1 MAAIPAKDGDRQSQ
15 EFDVKHYV
23 VSSKKNTQIAEMWDD
38 LLRMMMENQEKAVAS
53 NAQKSEDDATNVDN
67 IEQTG
72 EKKQ

>member
-1 MAAIPAKDGDRQSQ
+1 
-15 EFDVKHYV
+15 
-23 VSSKKNTQIAEMWDD
+23 MWDD

-53 NAQKSEDDATNVDN
+53 NAQKSEDDATTVDN